1 MISRD
6 SHRNTL
12 FENESEKDPLFVL
25 GTTFTASGVEFDASS
40 QHWKYRDETYDISL
54 NFSSIAGCTTDFIHQ
69 LKYLLKWY
77 ASNLSTYSLKNAFER
92 LKSLI
97 SFTYGST
104 RENLEVINS
113 SHLLAF
119 SSSLPKNDGTLS
131 ALSSVIKKG
140 RALGL
145 TIFSKDAVALFEQ
158 KTFKG
163 NQKGVAVATLCPYF
177 GPFSNIEYEAILS
190 KIRDAYAGGL
200 FSEYEIV
207 LVLLFLVLG
216 QRPVQYA
223 ALKLGDFKVRQD
235 GAGNLEYSID
245 VPRAKQRDTLR
256 RKSFKNRVLTE
267 SIGKIILIHIN
278 QVKKQFRG
286 LLTDLNQL
294 PMFPQRDTKHEFSA
308 GFEFHRTAHSI
319 LADLKGALDPLEIF
333 SERTGEYINITGRR
347 FRYTVGTRAAGE
359 GHGPLII
366 AELMDHSDT
375 QNVLVYGNPP
385 SK

>member
-119 SSSLPKNDGTLS
+119 SSSLPKNDGITG
-131 ALSSVIKKG
+131 SV
-140 RALGL
+140 
-145 TIFSKDAVALFEQ
+145 T
-158 KTFKG
+158 
-163 NQKGVAVATLCPYF
+163 
-177 GPFSNIEYEAILS
+177 
-190 KIRDAYAGGL
+190 
-200 FSEYEIV
+200 
-207 LVLLFLVLG
+207 
-216 QRPVQYA
+216 
-223 ALKLGDFKVRQD
+223 
-235 GAGNLEYSID
+235 
-245 VPRAKQRDTLR
+245 
-256 RKSFKNRVLTE
+256 
-267 SIGKIILIHIN
+267 
-278 QVKKQFRG
+278 
-286 LLTDLNQL
+286 
-294 PMFPQRDTKHEFSA
+294 
-308 GFEFHRTAHSI
+308 
-319 LADLKGALDPLEIF
+319 
-333 SERTGEYINITGRR
+333 SERR
-347 FRYTVGTRAAGE
+347 
-359 GHGPLII
+359 
-366 AELMDHSDT
+366 
-375 QNVLVYGNPP
+375 
-385 SK
+385 